1 MATILVS
8 ADGTP
13 VPPQDI
19 VRRLDR
25 VGESVGTEF
34 RLHWRPH
41 MKAWA
46 VMAKWKESDR
56 RNGMIRAGEIADYPF
71 DTVAHF
77 PEAANAEEA
86 FHLFVKG
93 LRRSSRDDISK
104 TVDHLVE
111 WNDRVAEE
119 AADKAAAPILDDVT
133 SIAGRRLTG
142 GAASFGGFGEK
153 IKRKFRKGDAA

>member
-1 MATILVS
+1 MTLLVTAS
-8 ADGTP
+8 GTP

-19 VRRLDR
+19 VRRLER
-25 VGESVGTEF
+25 VGESVGTVFEM
-34 RLHWRPH
+34 HYRPF
-41 MKAWA
+41 MQAWA
-46 VMAKWKESDR
+46 VMAKWRENDTR
-56 RNGMIRAGEIADYPF
+56 YGLIRAGRIADYPF

-77 PEAANAEEA
+77 PEATNADEA

-93 LRRSSRDDISK
+93 LRRSNREDISK

-111 WNDRVAEE
+111 WNERVAESN
-119 AADKAAAPILDDVT
+119 ADKAAAPILDDVT

-142 GAASFGGFGEK
+142 GVASFGGFGEK